1 MKLELWR
8 RFRWLL
14 GFWGLIVVASA
25 VFAATRVT
33 LPITA
38 EQQTRIE
45 NAPMELL
52 RGLKLEP
59 ITLQPLKPGE
69 SRFISLNDPY
79 GYQKCATFTEN
90 ASSLERQLRT
100 LPGTVFLLSS
110 PFITMK
116 AQVRFG
122 WTIQDNHGAT
132 YIGSLELRKRLLC
145 LKPYFQ
151 QFVKT
156 PILEQW
162 WSEFVLL
169 SVLAVP
175 VHLIG
180 LAVFASISLINAKA
194 IMLNLFGGLMML
206 AAIGFALYVLLMY
219 LMWSTYR

>member
-1 MKLELWR
+1 VKLELWQ

-14 GFWGLIVVASA
+14 GFWGLIFVASA
-25 VFAATRVT
+25 GFAASRVT

-45 NAPMELL
+45 NAPVELL
-52 RGLKLEP
+52 RALKLEP
-59 ITLQPLKPGE
+59 ITFQPLKPGE
-69 SRFISLNDPY
+69 SRFISLTDLY
-79 GYQKCATFTEN
+79 GDQKCATFTEN

-116 AQVRFG
+116 TQVRFG
-122 WTIQDNHGAT
+122 WTIQDNHGVT
-132 YIGSLELRKRLLC
+132 YIGSLALQKRLLC
-145 LKPYFQ
+145 LKPYFPK
-151 QFVKT
+151 FVKT

-162 WSEFVLL
+162 WSKFVLL

-180 LAVFASISLINAKA
+180 LAVFASISFINAKA
-194 IMLNLFGGLMML
+194 IILNVFGGLLMI
-206 AAIGFALYVLLMY
+206 AAIGFALYVFSIY
-219 LMWSTYR
+219 FMWSMYR